1 MKQILNRNRAIRYHL
16 IALVPLLV
24 SFSTTTAQIPTEVP
38 RSEGTTLVQRAA
50 DAVHQLYNDLPALCS
65 PTAGSWSNVVIT
77 PNEFRFNGDILGGTN
92 AKGNH
97 FDWHVGS
104 FSIGFDDIANA
115 KVNWELCP
123 GDKPTDPGAYR
134 GAVIGLKSRSPAA
147 FIDVTFRQPD
157 AAHEFVGALLWLAS
171 HQHEIVTIQANMLA
185 QHAASMEH
193 FKQQAAGWRAA
204 GSKVDPPE
212 EAQRHFVL
220 AQAAFQDKNFQHQ
233 AEELEAALEIYP
245 TWPGRQSDLA
255 VTLGELG
262 RFSDAIEHMQMYLE
276 LVPDAPDA
284 YKAKQQIWIWQ
295 DKLSQSQATA
305 HPAAADQPTQSVKSP
320 KTR

>member
-1 MKQILNRNRAIRYHL
+1 MKRILDRNRAIRYHL
-16 IALVPLLV
+16 MALVSLLV
-24 SFSTTTAQIPTEVP
+24 SINATRAQIPTEAP
-38 RSEGTTLVQRAA
+38 RSEGTILAVQTA
-50 DAVHQLYNDLPALCS
+50 DAVRQLYNDLPALCS

-97 FDWHVGS
+97 FEWHEGS
-104 FSIGFDDIANA
+104 FSIGFDDIGNA

-134 GAVIGLKSRSPAA
+134 GVVIGLKDRSPAA
-147 FIDVTFRQPD
+147 FIDVTFRQPV

-171 HQHEIVTIQANMLA
+171 HQHEIVTIQADMLA
-185 QHAASMEH
+185 QHAAWMEH
-193 FKQQAAGWRAA
+193 FKQQAAEWRAA
-204 GSKVDPPE
+204 GAKVDPPE

-220 AQAAFQDKNFQHQ
+220 AQAAYQEKNLQRQ
-233 AEELEAALEIYP
+233 ADELDAALANYP
-245 TWPGRQSDLA
+245 TWPDRQSDLA

-262 RFSDAIEHMQMYLE
+262 RYSEAIEHMQMYLE

-284 YKAKQQIWIWQ
+284 QKAKQQIWIWQ
-295 DKLSQSQATA
+295 DKL
-305 HPAAADQPTQSVKSP
+305 KSSGSN
-320 KTR
+320 